1 MSKPFLSDD
10 RYDEVGEILS
20 QYFIAHDD
28 CSTNDYLL
36 ESFKHIGSRVDELS
50 SATGLSK
57 DEIRSFGWTMVHQM
71 VSNSNEE

>member
-20 QYFIAHDD
+20 QYFVSHDD
-28 CSTNDYLL
+28 CVTSDDLV

-50 SATGLSK
+50 SATGISR
-57 DEIRSFGWTMVHQM
+57 DEILTFGWTMVHQM
-71 VSNSNEE
+71 VSNSDEE